1 MGSSIFKKTS
11 YGIKVEK
18 DLKQKTKELKQ
29 EISRKA
35 SMANKRL
42 VRLENNNLTETPSY
56 RNWVE
61 YGGGVKFSVKGKN
74 YNELQAELARVNSF
88 LDNATSTI
96 RGTNKVL
103 KEMAKTT
110 GMNYE
115 KVGDLYE
122 LSATFFELTS
132 KVEQYL
138 NSAMQGASAIG
149 YQRIWESINQYIKN
163 EQISLNDSKIDMNN
177 MIQKVSD
184 LIMTEYEKF
193 AVDTIFDTFNQLNL

>member
-1 MGSSIFKKTS
+1 MGNISFKPSGEGKALQSSL
-11 YGIKVEK
+11 E
-18 DLKQKTKELKQ
+18 QKTRELKR

-42 VRLENNNLTETPSY
+42 NRLEKNGLTETPSY

-74 YNELQAELARVNSF
+74 YNELQSELARVNSF

-103 KEMAKTT
+103 KEMAKAT
-110 GMNYE
+110 GMNYK
-115 KVGDLYE
+115 KVGDLYA

-132 KVEQYL
+132 KVDQYL

-149 YQRIWESINQYIKN
+149 YQRIWQSINQYIKD
-163 EQISLNDSKIDMNN
+163 EKISLNDSKIDMDN

-184 LIMTEYEKF
+184 LIMTEYEKY

>member
-1 MGSSIFKKTS
+1 MGKKVFTKTT
-11 YGIKVEK
+11 YGTQVEQ
-18 DLKQKTKELKQ
+18 DLKYKTKKLKQ

-42 VRLENNNLTETPSY
+42 VRLENKGLQDTPAY

-61 YGGGVKFSVKGKN
+61 YGGGVKFSVKGKS
-74 YNELQAELARVNSF
+74 YNELQAELSRVNSF

-103 KEMAKTT
+103 KDMAKVT
-110 GMNYE
+110 GMTYKN
-115 KVGDLYE
+115 VGELYNM
-122 LSATFFELTS
+122 SSKFFELSS

-149 YQRIWESINQYIKN
+149 YQKIWQSINQYIKDEEITLN
-163 EQISLNDSKIDMNN
+163 ETRKDMDN
-177 MIQKVSD
+177 MIVKISD
-184 LIMTEYEKF
+184 LVIAEYDKTV
-193 AVDTIFDTFNQLNL
+193 VDMIFDTFEQLTY

>member
-1 MGSSIFKKTS
+1 MGNISFKQSGEGKKLQS
-11 YGIKVEK
+11 
-18 DLKQKTKELKQ
+18 DLDQKTRELKR

-42 VRLENNNLTETPSY
+42 VRLEKNELTNTPAY
-56 RNWVE
+56 RNWVD
-61 YGGGVKFSVKGKN
+61 YGGGVKFSVKGKS

-88 LDNATSTI
+88 IDNATSTI

-103 KEMAKTT
+103 KEMAKAT
-110 GMNYE
+110 GMSYK
-115 KVGDLYE
+115 KVGDLYG
-122 LSATFFELTS
+122 LSAAFFELTS
-132 KVEQYL
+132 KVDQYL

-149 YQRIWESINQYIKN
+149 YQRIWQSINQYIKD
-163 EQISLNDSKIDMNN
+163 EKISLNDSKIDMDN

-184 LIMTEYEKF
+184 LIMTEYEKY

>member
-1 MGSSIFKKTS
+1 MVRVTFTSSGEGKALQS
-11 YGIKVEK
+11 NLE
-18 DLKQKTKELKQ
+18 QKTRELKR

-42 VRLENNNLTETPSY
+42 NRLEKNGLTETPSY

-61 YGGGVKFSVKGKN
+61 YGGGVKFSVKGKS
-74 YNELQAELARVNSF
+74 YNELQAELSRVNSF

-103 KEMAKTT
+103 KDMAKAT
-110 GMNYE
+110 GMSYKN
-115 KVGDLYE
+115 VGDLYG
-122 LSATFFELTS
+122 LSAAFFELTS

-149 YQRIWESINQYIKN
+149 YQRIWQSINQYIKE
-163 EQISLNDSKIDMNN
+163 EQISLNDSKVDMDN
-177 MIQKVSD
+177 MIAKVSD
-184 LIMTEYEKF
+184 LIMTEYEKY

>member
-1 MGSSIFKKTS
+1 MGNISFTPSGEGKKLQS
-11 YGIKVEK
+11 
-18 DLKQKTKELKQ
+18 DLDQKTRELKR

-42 VRLENNNLTETPSY
+42 VRLEKNNLTETPSY

-74 YNELQAELARVNSF
+74 YNELQAELSRVNNF

-103 KEMAKTT
+103 KEMAKAT
-110 GMNYE
+110 GMDYK
-115 KVGDLYE
+115 KVGDLYG

-149 YQRIWESINQYIKN
+149 YQRIWQSINQYIKD
-163 EQISLNDSKIDMNN
+163 EKISLNDSKIDMDN

-184 LIMTEYEKF
+184 LIMTEYEKY
-193 AVDTIFDTFNQLNL
+193 AVDEIFDTFNQLNL